1 MADCRAWLKVSDSL
15 PICRIAMRREVQSKR
30 ASERGST
37 FVEFALLF
45 PMLFF
50 LVIGTFDVGY
60 LINALIS
67 VENAARIAALDT
79 SASSGTAGI
88 SSIACADVLKELAE
102 LPNHGQLPSSCNAS
116 PLKVTATAIAAGPD
130 GKPASQVTVTYQTIQ
145 LIPVPG
151 VPGSLSITRVVEMSD
166 RS

>member
-1 MADCRAWLKVSDSL
+1 V
-15 PICRIAMRREVQSKR
+15 PICPIAMRREVQSKR
-30 ASERGST
+30 ANERGST

-45 PMLFF
+45 PMIFF

-60 LINALIS
+60 LINALMT

-79 SASSGTAGI
+79 SASSGISTS
-88 SSIACADVLKELAE
+88 SSIASAIACGDVLKELAQ

-116 PLKVTATAIAAGPD
+116 PLQVTATATSGPD
-130 GKPASQVTVTYQTIQ
+130 GNPASKLTVTYQTIQ
-145 LIPVPG
+145 LIPIPG
-151 VPGSLSITRVVEMSD
+151 VPGNLSITRVVEMSD